1 MVSPFRLFT
10 FFIHTLKPQESVL
23 KTIASL
29 IVKRN
34 FYVVDLVPGADS
46 IFEGEEIF
54 ECCKKSCFEI
64 RKLSSN
70 SMEVLDSIPDSLRE
84 TVNLR
89 FDKSHAVRELRI
101 QWNSCKDFFLLRT
114 IKLSAGTANETN
126 SFVRL
131 FVHL

>member
-1 MVSPFRLFT
+1 MVSPLRLFT
-10 FFIHTLKPQESVL
+10 FFVHTLKPQESVL
-23 KTIASL
+23 KTIASP
-29 IVKRN
+29 IVKGT
-34 FYVVDLVPGADS
+34 FYVDDLVPSADR

-64 RKLSSN
+64 CKLSSN

-84 TVNLR
+84 TVNLH
-89 FDKSHAVRELRI
+89 FDKSHA
-101 QWNSCKDFFLLRT
+101 D
-114 IKLSAGTANETN
+114 SAGTANETN